1 MRAIGHE
8 VDVSDTSAV
17 DRATQQ
23 TETELGP
30 VDVLV
35 NNAAIDSIGPFLDS
49 HESSWDRIIAV
60 NLKGTIA
67 CCHRVRGGMVDRRRG
82 RVVNVGSDAG
92 EVGSSGEAVYSAAK
106 GGVIALTKTLARE
119 VVSKGVTVNCV
130 CPGPTQTVLL
140 DQLTE
145 AGPKLPDSLARSI
158 PLRRIAQPATSPRPL
173 SSSPATTL
181 RTSPGKRSRSAAA

>member
-1 MRAIGHE
+1 
-8 VDVSDTSAV
+8 
-17 DRATQQ
+17 
-23 TETELGP
+23 
-30 VDVLV
+30 
-35 NNAAIDSIGPFLDS
+35 
-49 HESSWDRIIAV
+49 
-60 NLKGTIA
+60 
-67 CCHRVRGGMVDRRRG
+67 
-82 RVVNVGSDAG
+82 
-92 EVGSSGEAVYSAAK
+92 VYLAAK

-145 AGPKLPDSLARSI
+145 AGPKLRDSLARSI